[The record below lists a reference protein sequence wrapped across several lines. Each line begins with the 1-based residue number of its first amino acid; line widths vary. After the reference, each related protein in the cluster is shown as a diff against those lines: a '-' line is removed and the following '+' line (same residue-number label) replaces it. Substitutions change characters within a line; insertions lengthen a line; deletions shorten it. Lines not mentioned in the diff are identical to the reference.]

1 MGEADPSPGPG
12 GPPLSEPGRT
22 LQSPAVPS
30 GPQKPAVGLRFC
42 GFRVHHTMIFNV
54 RVAGTPP
61 PLARPGRHRDGA
73 GPAEPGTHGIHSG
86 LKLPGPGTSGRGT
99 GGITSHRRR
108 S

>member
-61 PLARPGRHRDGA
+61 PLAPAAAGA
-73 GPAEPGTHGIHSG
+73 ATVTAPDPPSLALMAFTQA
-86 LKLPGPGTSGRGT
+86 
-99 GGITSHRRR
+99 
-108 S
+108 